1 MKAKKMIIGTILGVS
16 LMTAGT
22 LSSVSATAS
31 ISDSQPQIE
40 AVKAD
45 GQVTPD
51 AKVKALVNGAKFIGG
66 LAKDAYKEGMKQ
78 ISAGDK
84 VSWLF
89 FGSVEENNQVT
100 DSKKLEVLFDK

>member
-78 ISAGDK
+78 ISAADK
-84 VSWLF
+84 VGMWL
-89 FGSVEENNQVT
+89 FGSVEDHSTNA
-100 DSKKLEVLFDK
+100 DSKELEVLFDK